1 MYEPHDRCYEA
12 AVVYRNDAYQGW
24 YCFTRIRWHLLRSRQ
39 GWWAS
44 SCGNLKLQCNT
55 CILYAWFACGLRWIR
70 MRKTH
75 LQNRVFWLY
84 HKQPKRSLCLYH
96 KQSHRFFWLYHK
108 QPNRSLC
115 LYHKQAHRFWWWY
128 QKQLPRFC
136 WLYHKQPHD
145 QKHSP
150 ELRCRKRNVQSSITE
165 KQKEHENQQG
175 QVHVQHACLPCRKRS
190 YALACIGS
198 ATILCRYQE
207 WAMPYLT
214 CVRADIHLRNE
225 FLAVL
230 MLKTGRYIKAFLY
243 PFDIKHLYATSR
255 LKAPRNPDNH
265 EVCSCLMQ
273 VFQGGN
279 ERLTRMEGAAT
290 RYWVQRKK
298 TSSRKDSSQKS
309 SEKCKNLDTSI

>member
-1 MYEPHDRCYEA
+1 M
-12 AVVYRNDAYQGW
+12 
-24 YCFTRIRWHLLRSRQ
+24 
-39 GWWAS
+39 
-44 SCGNLKLQCNT
+44 
-55 CILYAWFACGLRWIR
+55 
-70 MRKTH
+70 
-75 LQNRVFWLY
+75 
-84 HKQPKRSLCLYH
+84 
-96 KQSHRFFWLYHK
+96 
-108 QPNRSLC
+108 
-115 LYHKQAHRFWWWY
+115 
-128 QKQLPRFC
+128 
-136 WLYHKQPHD
+136 
-145 QKHSP
+145 
-150 ELRCRKRNVQSSITE
+150 TE
-165 KQKEHENQQG
+165 TQKEHENQQG

-290 RYWVQRKK
+290 RDWVQRKK

-309 SEKCKNLDTSI
+309 SEKM